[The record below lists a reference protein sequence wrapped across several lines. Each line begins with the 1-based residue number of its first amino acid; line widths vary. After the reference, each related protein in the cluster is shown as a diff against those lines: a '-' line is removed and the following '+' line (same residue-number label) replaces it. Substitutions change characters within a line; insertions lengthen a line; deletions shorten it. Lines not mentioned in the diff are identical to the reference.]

1 MWRTLGQES
10 TIEWLSNSIREGA
23 VHHAY
28 LFLGPE
34 HVGKMTL
41 ALDLACAL
49 NCQSDTPPCGECHA
63 CTRILEWKHAD
74 VVLPPPPRDEDS
86 SEDEPPSAG
95 TTTLSRAGNLRRGQ
109 MKDLEHMANLPP
121 FEGKRKVLLVDDADH
136 MTVDAANYI
145 LKALEEPPEY
155 VVWMLLAT
163 DEKALLDTI
172 ISRCQRIDVRP
183 MAVPELASVLMER
196 YGANEERANLLARI
210 SQGRTGWAISALQD
224 ESVMAARASRL
235 ESIVQLIQMGPTARF
250 DLAREMD
257 QQYRRD
263 QKTVLETL
271 DVWTTWWRDLL
282 MMKTGCADT
291 VVNVDYVNDLNE
303 QAQSLTLELVR
314 ESIANLDEAREN
326 LALNVIP
333 RLVFDSLVYSIPRA
347 LRSTAESAT
356 QTGVAQGKS
365 ET

>member
-49 NCQSDTPPCGECHA
+49 NCVSDAPPCGECHHCA
-63 CTRILEWKHAD
+63 RILDWKHAD
-74 VVLPPPPRDEDS
+74 VLV
-86 SEDEPPSAG
+86 PPSANEVDEDG
-95 TTTLSRAGNLRRGQ
+95 EPEDDKTAGPSNSILIKQ
-109 MKDLEHMANLPP
+109 MRKLDHMANLPP
-121 FEGKRKVLLVDDADH
+121 FEGKWKVILIDDADR
-136 MTVDAANYI
+136 MTVASANYI
-145 LKALEEPPEY
+145 LKTLEEPPEH
-155 VVWMLLAT
+155 VVWMLLARN
-163 DEKALLDTI
+163 ENAHLDTI

-183 MAVPELASVLMER
+183 MPVPELATMLQER
-196 YGANEERANLLARI
+196 YGADEERANLLSRV
-210 SQGRTGWAISALQD
+210 SQGRTGWAISAMQD
-224 ESVMAARASRL
+224 DSVMGARASRL
-235 ESIVQLIQMGPTARF
+235 ESIIQLIQMGPSARF

-263 QKTVLETL
+263 QKAVLETL
-271 DVWTTWWRDLL
+271 DVWTTWWRDL
-282 MMKTGCADT
+282 MMVKTSCADM

-303 QAQSLTLELVR
+303 QAQNLTLELVR
-314 ESIANLDEAREN
+314 ESIANLDEARDN

-333 RLVFDSLVYSIPRA
+333 RLVFDSLVYSIPRV
-347 LRSTAESAT
+347 LRSTGEHAAP
-356 QTGVAQGKS
+356 TGAAQDKS
-365 ET
+365 ETE

>member
-23 VHHAY
+23 IHHAY

-49 NCQSDTPPCGECHA
+49 NCQSDNPPCGECHA
-63 CTRILEWKHAD
+63 CSRILEWKHAD
-74 VVLPPPPRDEDS
+74 VLVPPPANEVDEDGE
-86 SEDEPPSAG
+86 SEDDKTAGPSNSI
-95 TTTLSRAGNLRRGQ
+95 LIKQ
-109 MKDLEHMANLPP
+109 MRKLDHMANLPP
-121 FEGKRKVLLVDDADH
+121 FEGKWKVILIDDADR
-136 MTVDAANYI
+136 MTVASANYI
-145 LKALEEPPEY
+145 LKTLEEPPEHI
-155 VVWMLLAT
+155 VWMLLAT
-163 DEKALLDTI
+163 NENALLDTI
-172 ISRCQRIDVRP
+172 ISRCQRVDVRP
-183 MAVPELASVLMER
+183 MAMPELAHMLMER
-196 YGANEERANLLARI
+196 YGADEERANLLARV
-210 SQGRTGWAISALQD
+210 SGGRTGWAISAMQD
-224 ESVMAARASRL
+224 DSVMTARASRL
-235 ESIVQLIQMGPTARF
+235 ESIIQLMQMGPTARF
-250 DLAREMD
+250 DLSREMD

-263 QKTVLETL
+263 QKAVLETL
-271 DVWTTWWRDLL
+271 DVWTTWWRDLM

-333 RLVFDSLVYSIPRA
+333 RLVFDSLVYSIPRV
-347 LRSTAESAT
+347 LRSTAERAT
-356 QTGVAQGKS
+356 PTGAAQDKS
-365 ET
+365 ETE

>member
-10 TIEWLSNSIREGA
+10 TIEWLSRSIREGA

-41 ALDLACAL
+41 ALDLACSL

-74 VVLPPPPRDEDS
+74 VLVPPPANEVDEEGEAE
-86 SEDEPPSAG
+86 EDKTAGPSNSI
-95 TTTLSRAGNLRRGQ
+95 LIKQ
-109 MKDLEHMANLPP
+109 MRKLDHMANLPP
-121 FEGKRKVLLVDDADH
+121 FEGKWKVILIEDADR
-136 MTVDAANYI
+136 MTVASANYI
-145 LKALEEPPEY
+145 LKTLEEPPEH
-155 VVWMLLAT
+155 VVWMLLARN
-163 DEKALLDTI
+163 ENSLLDTI

-183 MAVPELASVLMER
+183 MAVPALATVLMER
-196 YGANEERANLLARI
+196 YGADDERANLLARV
-210 SQGRTGWAISALQD
+210 SEGRTGWAISALQD
-224 ESVMAARASRL
+224 DSVMAARASRI
-235 ESIVQLIQMGPTARF
+235 ESIIQLIRMGPTARF

-263 QKTVLETL
+263 QKAVLETL

-282 MMKTGCADT
+282 MIKTGCADM

-333 RLVFDSLVYSIPRA
+333 RLVLDSLVYSIPRA
-347 LRSTAESAT
+347 LRSRGDASIRSGA
-356 QTGVAQGKS
+356 APDKS
-365 ET
+365 EIE